1 LSEKSAKKLY
11 TTCLVENTNTLK
23 NQNKGVSDRFTGM
36 LPSHVVETNQ
46 GGSETK
52 LAIVDRQP
60 MRSHCKGSQ
69 QFLIGPDVGRQTNFA
84 RRLLIQLADVFARKK
99 EILLIV
105 PPSI

>member
-1 LSEKSAKKLY
+1 
-11 TTCLVENTNTLK
+11 
-23 NQNKGVSDRFTGM
+23 M

-46 GGSETK
+46 GGTETK
-52 LAIVDRQP
+52 LAIVDWQP
-60 MRSHCKGSQ
+60 MRSHCKKSQ

-84 RRLLIQLADVFARKK
+84 RRLLIQSAEVFEGKK